1 MMMMPKGYFSSGSH
15 TGSSGSSSEGEEEEE
30 VTKPVLGSALNS
42 NNFYYDLSRHGEVL
56 MLVNPLMED
65 DITRGKEGNNGRKG
79 DAPPLRKQLQPPP
92 TTASSSPSSK
102 MTGTA
107 LESHYHHRTTKAA
120 ESTALVPGTTTDYFE
135 MMMVM
140 MASKRTGAGKR
151 KNSCPV
157 RQNTEAEAAEPTM
170 IDSKRIKLE
179 AEEGEEEEYRE
190 FDRSVNNVNLNNI
203 NSEEPVD
210 LRLDFARHIA
220 FEREASLSS
229 SSPTSSSSSASS
241 PAAAAVILSVPRF
254 EAASLPPAPAPMGL
268 DLQDSIWGPLNSALR
283 VSPNNE
289 APATVL
295 KNSRKTHF
303 CDFPG
308 CEKVYTKSSHLKA
321 HIRTHTGEKPYRCS
335 WDGCGWK
342 FARSDELTRHYR
354 KHTGAKPFKCVHCGR
369 SFSRSDHLSLH
380 LKRHQ

>member
-1 MMMMPKGYFSSGSH
+1 MPKGYYSSGSH

-30 VTKPVLGSALNS
+30 VTKPVLGSGVNS

-65 DITRGKEGNNGRKG
+65 DITRGEGNNGWKG
-79 DAPPLRKQLQPPP
+79 DSPLRKHLQPP
-92 TTASSSPSSK
+92 TTASSPSSK
-102 MTGTA
+102 MTETA
-107 LESHYHHRTTKAA
+107 LVSHYHHRTTKAA

-135 MMMVM
+135 MMMM
-140 MASKRTGAGKR
+140 MANKRTGAGKR

-157 RQNTEAEAAEPTM
+157 RQNTEAEPTM

-179 AEEGEEEEYRE
+179 AEDEEEENRE
-190 FDRSVNNVNLNNI
+190 FDRSVNNVHINNI

-210 LRLDFARHIA
+210 LRLDFARHLA

-229 SSPTSSSSSASS
+229 SSPTSSSASS
-241 PAAAAVILSVPRF
+241 PVAAAAVILSVPKF
-254 EAASLPPAPAPMGL
+254 EAASFPPPPVPMGL
-268 DLQDSIWGPLNSALR
+268 DLQDSIWGSLNSALR
-283 VSPNNE
+283 VPPNNE
-289 APATVL
+289 APAPATVL

-335 WDGCGWK
+335 WDGCAWK

-354 KHTGAKPFKCVHCGR
+354 KHTGSKPFKCVHCSR